1 MINLRS
7 RQSASVLALVLA
19 GMPVIAA
26 ADEQEPQSLPD
37 PEEIEASVPP
47 AANDTIVVEGT
58 RIRGQLFV
66 EEKPIAEFD
75 EADIASFG
83 ASSIADVIAAI
94 EPATGSGARGG
105 RGGGRPVFL
114 INGIRV
120 SSWREFRS
128 YPPEAIRKVEVFP
141 EETAQ
146 RFGYSPDQRV
156 VNILLKPDF
165 RSVTAEVE
173 YEGPESG
180 GFTRNEQ
187 ELTFLRIGEKGRFNI
202 NVDIEDSSLLTEAE
216 RGLTVANGAP
226 GEAAFRSLRPDT
238 MSAEG
243 TINYARAFQ
252 ESGLSLSLNGTVNH
266 SESRSLSGLSSDGLV
281 PLERRSDIDTVSVGG
296 TVSRPLGD
304 WNAVFTN
311 NSVFTDSRT
320 EIDSFDGSG
329 FDVAN
334 NRTWR
339 LDNALTL
346 TGYPI
351 SLPAGDVSVTV
362 DYGLD
367 WVRLASDDTRTDFE
381 TELTRRR
388 FNGGTNVSIPISER
402 GGHWGAIGGVS
413 LNFSSGFEDLSDF
426 GTLANWSA
434 GINWRPTDTLGFSAT
449 RIWREVAPGLASLG
463 DPRIDEFNVPVFDY
477 ASGETVLAT
486 LITGGNPDL
495 AEETQADWKF
505 TGNWELPFWE
515 NARFQVDYGIN
526 RSRDVTA
533 TPGFSAAFEE
543 AFPDRVTRDLTGDLL
558 AIDRRPL
565 TLYETRSRI
574 VSFGLNAR
582 GQIGKAPE
590 RPERGERGRGGPPA
604 AAGRSGRSGGG
615 FDPARM
621 EAMRE
626 TFCKTPEGEMPDLS
640 GVPEMFRSRL
650 LDENGNPDPEK
661 IAAARARFCGEDAE
675 RRSEEFAAMRTAI
688 CADPPQLDGL
698 PEQVLA
704 RLRGENGEID
714 PEKVKTMRQRMCS
727 ASADGEGQ
735 QSGERRGGGGFGRMF
750 GGNSNDTRPRY
761 FLSLN
766 HNIALENEVLLAEGG
781 PLFDQ
786 LAGDVLQGGA
796 ISEHTSRLEAGLFWQ
811 GYGLRLSGRYTGE
824 ATLLGGDTPGSSDL
838 FFGDLAT
845 FDMRLFANLGEIFKK
860 DEGWMK
866 GLRLAFVV
874 DNVFDG
880 QREVLDENG
889 EVPDAFAPER
899 IDPVGRYFGI
909 DIRKAF

>member
-1 MINLRS
+1 
-7 RQSASVLALVLA
+7 
-19 GMPVIAA
+19 MPVIAS

-165 RSVTAEVE
+165 SSVTAEVE

-187 ELTFLRIGEKGRFNI
+187 ELTFLRISDKGRFNVNI
-202 NVDIEDSSLLTEAE
+202 DIEDSSLLTEAE
-216 RGLTVANGAP
+216 RGLTVTNGTP

-351 SLPAGDVSVTV
+351 SLPAGDMSVTV

-367 WVRLASDDTRTDFE
+367 WVRLTSDDTRTDFE

-388 FNGGTNVSIPISER
+388 LNGKTNISVPVSER

-413 LNFSSGFEDLSDF
+413 VNFSSGFEDLSDF

-463 DPRIDEFNVPVFDY
+463 NPRIDEFNVPVFDY

-486 LITGGNPDL
+486 LITGGNSDL

-590 RPERGERGRGGPPA
+590 RPERGERGQGGPPA
-604 AAGRSGRSGGG
+604 AAGRSGRGGGG

-661 IAAARARFCGEDAE
+661 VSAARARFCGEDAE
-675 RRSEEFAAMRTAI
+675 RRSKEFAAMRTAI

-714 PEKVKTMRQRMCS
+714 PEKVKAMRERMCS

-761 FLSLN
+761 FLSIN
-766 HNIALENEVLLAEGG
+766 HNIALENEVLLAQGG

-874 DNVFDG
+874 DNVFDA

-899 IDPVGRYFGI
+899 IDPVGRYLGI